1 MTTETPVEIKPAPVK
16 PKDVPAGQPKM
27 RLSASRLN
35 TWMTCPM
42 QARFQYI
49 DRLPTKQNSAASFGN
64 CVHAALE
71 HFCEH
76 HDLDAALKLYEYYWT
91 NPDVLGVEPDIWIKG
106 TSFGQYMEK
115 GKDSIRMYAESKKW
129 IKREFL
135 ASEHS
140 FLVPFGEYELTG
152 KVDLLEFSTDKNGYD
167 SVKITDFKTNKKA
180 PFVGNLRL
188 NIQFTIYDYA
198 SRQPEFWYGVPQ
210 VAKDGTPDLTTYPA
224 ITLKDTLFDT
234 PDDAWDRAQKCT
246 RDPSWFGLMQAKE
259 WSCGERNDSDYARL
273 YRVAKEVEKAIDNDI
288 FVPNISGDSCTFC
301 SFVDPC
307 RLPFDP
313 RLGADNT
320 ERDDI

>member
-1 MTTETPVEIKPAPVK
+1 VSETETPLTVWTKDN
-16 PKDVPAGQPKM
+16 PKPKM
-27 RLSASRLN
+27 RLSASRLQ

-49 DRLPTKQNSAASFGN
+49 DRLPQKQNSAASFGN

-71 HFCEH
+71 EFCKTH
-76 HDLDAALKLYEYYWT
+76 NLDEALKLFEYYWT
-91 NPDVLGVEPDIWIKG
+91 NPDVLGVTPDIWIKG
-106 TSFGQYMEK
+106 TSFGGYMEK

-129 IKREFL
+129 IKREFI

-140 FLVPFGEYELTG
+140 FLVPFGDFELTG

-167 SVKITDFKTNKKA
+167 SVKITDFKTNKKK
-180 PFVGNLRL
+180 PFMGNLRL

-210 VAKDGTPDLTTYPA
+210 ETPEGEKDYETFPA
-224 ITLKDTLFDT
+224 LTLKDTLFNS
-234 PDDAWDRAQKCT
+234 PDDAWERAQQCT
-246 RDPSWFGLMQAKE
+246 RDPSWFGLMQAQE
-259 WSCGERNDSDYARL
+259 WSCGERNNSDYARL
-273 YRVAKEVEKAIDNDI
+273 YRVAKEVEKAIDNNV

-301 SFVDPC
+301 PYVDPC

-313 RLGADNT
+313 RPGADNT

>member
-1 MTTETPVEIKPAPVK
+1 METETPVEITPKP
-16 PKDVPAGQPKM
+16 PKM

-35 TWMTCPM
+35 TWMICPM

-49 DRLPTKQNSAASFGN
+49 DRLPRKQNSAASFGN
-64 CVHAALE
+64 CCHAALE
-71 HFCEH
+71 HFCEY
-76 HDLDAALKLYEYYWT
+76 HDLDAAIKLFEYYWT
-91 NPDVLGVEPDIWIKG
+91 NPDVLGVTPDIWIKG
-106 TSFGQYMEK
+106 TSFGQYMER
-115 GKDSIRMYAESKKW
+115 GKDAIRWYAESAKW
-129 IKREFL
+129 INREFV

-152 KVDLLEFSTDKNGYD
+152 KVDLLEFSSDKQGYD

-180 PFVGNLRL
+180 PFVNSLRL

-198 SRQPEFWYGVPQ
+198 SRQKEFWFGVPQ
-210 VAKDGTPDLTTYPA
+210 ELDDGSIDLDTFPA
-224 ITLKDTLFDT
+224 LTLKDTLFNT
-234 PDDAWDRAQKCT
+234 PEDAWARAQECT

-273 YRVAKEVEKAIDNDI
+273 YRVAKEVEKAIEHNV
-288 FVPNISGDSCTFC
+288 FVPNISGDSCGFC

-313 RLGADNT
+313 RPGADNK
-320 ERDDI
+320 ERSDI